1 MVELARSSGSLPL
14 RAGCWVCQAR
24 NAFISNV
31 FRQQC
36 RVQPYCN
43 QWTVTVIQQQAR
55 LLRRALEMT
64 ERGVILLGRD
74 GRVGLISSRARGW
87 LTEYCGRPGRVS
99 SRLPEPLRS
108 AIEHEDAYL
117 RSTDGVPHSK
127 EPLRIQRDRTCLMVL
142 HLCDANQ
149 CLLLLE
155 EQQAIPETS
164 PFESFDLTKRE
175 VEVFHWVVRGKTNT
189 EIAVILAVSPR
200 TVQKHLEHVFKKLGV
215 ETRGAATLALNW
227 RLGT

>member
-1 MVELARSSGSLPL
+1 MVKLACNSGSLPL
-14 RAGCWVCQAR
+14 RAGCCACPAR

-36 RVQPYCN
+36 RVQTYCN
-43 QWTVTVIQQQAR
+43 PWTVTVIQQQAR

-87 LTEYCGRPGRVS
+87 LAEYCGRPERVA
-99 SRLPEPLRS
+99 SRLPEPLRP
-108 AIEHEDAYL
+108 AIEHEDAFL
-117 RSTDGVPHSK
+117 RSTDGVPHSN
-127 EPLRIQRDRTCLMVL
+127 EPLRIQRDRKCLLVL

-155 EQQAIPETS
+155 ERQTTPES
-164 PFESFDLTKRE
+164 VPFESSDLTKRE

-189 EIAVILAVSPR
+189 EIALILAVSPR

-227 RLGT
+227 SSGA